1 MTIASKTEL
10 LQMRF
15 VSRGQPFC
23 NIAAKT
29 SIDAF
34 GTMDFY
40 RQGAPF
46 SGVSNEITPPIYTYP
61 ASPVRQ
67 GRPFRITALRQIRYG
82 GVDRGQ
88 PIFSQLPNPTYP
100 TLIPNPTRQ
109 GSPFKW
115 VTAKSSIDASSDYIT
130 KGQPFY
136 VYYGAAPVT
145 FNATRF
151 FIVF

>member
-23 NIAAKT
+23 NIGAKT
-29 SIDAF
+29 SIDAL

-46 SGVSNEITPPIYTYP
+46 SGVSNEITPPVYTYP
-61 ASPVRQ
+61 AMPVRR
-67 GRPFRITALRQIRYG
+67 GTAFRITALRQIRYG
-82 GVDRGQ
+82 GVDKGQ
-88 PIFSQLPNPTYP
+88 PIFSQLPNPTYTP
-100 TLIPNPTRQ
+100 YAAMPVRRGTA
-109 GSPFKW
+109 FKW
-115 VTAKSSIDASSDYIT
+115 ATAKNTIDASSDYVIQ
-130 KGQPFY
+130 GQPFY
-136 VYYGAAPVT
+136 VYYGAAPVV

-151 FIVF
+151 FLVF